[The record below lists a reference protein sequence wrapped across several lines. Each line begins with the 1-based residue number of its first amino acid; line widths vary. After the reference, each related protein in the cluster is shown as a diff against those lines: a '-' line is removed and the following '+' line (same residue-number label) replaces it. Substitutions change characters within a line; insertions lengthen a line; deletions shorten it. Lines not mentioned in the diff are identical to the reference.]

1 MSNYIK
7 AGFSKIIVILY
18 GLLLLKILSISL
30 NSNDFA
36 DYFIYYNLVLYLST
50 IMFGTQSA
58 VLLRFYYIMG
68 NRKSFILFNNLNNF
82 IVLLLFIILTF
93 LNIFIDSYNFLMIF
107 LTGLFYGL
115 YLNQINI
122 SRIRSNFNEILLYV
136 LYQSIIHIGF
146 LYIFRA
152 NLTFINS
159 LIFLVLSFIFSI
171 LLVQKEFNWKLFYLK
186 INFKIILRYKNNIK
200 YAIPIVLIG
209 LFNFML
215 SSMDQ
220 YFLMFYGYKND
231 LPGYIANYNIAEK
244 SVTAVISIISLV
256 FVPTIFKKYK
266 KLEIDTFKDV
276 AKVSGYFLIISILIV
291 CLLYVKSMDL
301 SALLTSEK
309 FIHQSWIIPYI
320 AFGAIFL
327 GLNSIASEILTVQ
340 YKTLTLLY
348 CYFFGFF
355 INFII
360 NLFFVKNYGIY
371 GAVMG
376 TIISYVVMYITT
388 LLYVYREYRL
398 IKLRIEN
405 V

>member
-1 MSNYIK
+1 
-7 AGFSKIIVILY
+7 
-18 GLLLLKILSISL
+18 
-30 NSNDFA
+30 
-36 DYFIYYNLVLYLST
+36 
-50 IMFGTQSA
+50 MFGTQSA